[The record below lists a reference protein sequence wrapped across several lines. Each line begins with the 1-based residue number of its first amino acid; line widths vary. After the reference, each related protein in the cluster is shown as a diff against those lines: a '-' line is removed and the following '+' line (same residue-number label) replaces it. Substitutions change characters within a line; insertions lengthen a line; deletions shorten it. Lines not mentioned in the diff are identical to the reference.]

1 MTRWQRRR
9 RRRRRRW
16 WWWWLKRYREK
27 SGRKNRDKDRQ
38 IEGREK

>member
-9 RRRRRRW
+9 RKRR
-16 WWWWLKRYREK
+16 WWLKRYREK

-38 IEGREK
+38 VEGKEK